1 MNKEEIEKEIHSRL
15 DKLNNQRDS
24 IFNNGYSQGFSD
36 AVEWRIN
43 SVWHDVGDRSIII
56 DNNEEVVLLLENG
69 KIIEY
74 DDDWEQ
80 YCCLVLKW
88 AYKSDLTPTKKNNI
102 WTT

>member
-1 MNKEEIEKEIHSRL
+1 MKREDISRAAEVYAWRGDMYNL
-15 DKLNNQRDS
+15 QTA
-24 IFNNGYSQGFSD
+24 FNAGAD
-36 AVEWRIN
+36 WRIN

>member
-43 SVWHDVGDRSIII
+43 SVWHDAT
-56 DNNEEVVLLLENG
+56 EVPETLKLLLVENKEG
-69 KIIEY
+69 SISLCRILAKKSNTES
-74 DDDWEQ
+74 W
-80 YCCLVLKW
+80 LRW
-88 AYKSDLTPTKKNNI
+88 AYIEDLLPNT
-102 WTT
+102 WE